1 MIYFFAFNRENLFK
15 VYGKITTFPKKEA
28 TFQRWAEGD
37 TIEKLAKKLRVA
49 EATVEIY
56 CLDMLAKGR
65 GDAQMVHRILQEL
78 EVCVEA
84 EHFHKV
90 EQELTRRTVTLREVH
105 DKSELRYNQIRAV
118 IVALMYRQ

>member
-1 MIYFFAFNRENLFK
+1 MIYFFAFKRENLFK
-15 VYGKITTFPKKEA
+15 VYDKIT

-78 EVCVEA
+78 EVCLEA
-84 EHFHKV
+84 EHFHGV

-105 DKSELRYNQIRAV
+105 DKSELRYNQICAV
-118 IVALMYRQ
+118 IVALMHRQ